1 MKIDSIHA
9 FYLSQLAIASN
20 LNIATKADEYLEK
33 LKFTNVG
40 GIALK
45 IRNLDTS
52 DPIAQSY
59 LRWAQGL

>member
-1 MKIDSIHA
+1 MRIDAMDA
-9 FYLSQLAIASN
+9 FYLSQLAIASSLKIEN
-20 LNIATKADEYLEK
+20 KADEYLER

-40 GIALK
+40 GVALK

-52 DPIAQSY
+52 DPIAKSY